1 MNNREPLEMNV
12 ISARAD
18 IHVTKIRVAVVV
30 SLFNRSITGRLQH
43 GCVEHLLNRGVTT
56 EHITVVEVPGAFEL
70 PLVAKKFLQSGRV
83 DVVITLGAVI
93 RGETD
98 HYDYVCHQVSH
109 GCQQVALETGHPV
122 IFGVLTT
129 DNEEQAL
136 ARVGGL
142 HGHKGVDAAEA
153 ALMMFDIIDQI

>member
-1 MNNREPLEMNV
+1 MNV
-12 ISARAD
+12 ITAQANTSIA
-18 IHVTKIRVAVVV
+18 KIRVAVVV
-30 SLFNRSITGRLQH
+30 SLFNRSITGRLQQ
-43 GCVEHLLNRGVTT
+43 GCVEHLLGRGILSS
-56 EHITVVEVPGAFEL
+56 HLTVAEVPGAFEL
-70 PLVAKKFLQSGRV
+70 PLVAKKFLQSGKV

-109 GCQQVALETGHPV
+109 GCQQVALEFGQPV

>member
-1 MNNREPLEMNV
+1 MNV
-12 ISARAD
+12 ITARAD
-18 IHVTKIRVAVVV
+18 SPVTKMKVAVVV
-30 SLFNRSITGRLQH
+30 SLFNRSITGRLQQ
-43 GCVEHLLNRGVTT
+43 GCVEHLLSRGILSDHLIVA
-56 EHITVVEVPGAFEL
+56 EVPGAFEL
-70 PLVAKKFLQSGRV
+70 PLVAKTFLQSKKV

-98 HYDYVCHQVSH
+98 HYDYVCHQVSS
-109 GCQQVALETGHPV
+109 GCQQVALETGRPV

-142 HGHKGVDAAEA
+142 HGHKGVDAAQA

>member
-1 MNNREPLEMNV
+1 MNV
-12 ISARAD
+12 ITAQANINRA
-18 IHVTKIRVAVVV
+18 KIRVAVVV
-30 SLFNRSITGRLQH
+30 SLFNRSITGRLQQ
-43 GCVEHLLNRGVTT
+43 GCVEHLINCGILSQ
-56 EHITVVEVPGAFEL
+56 HLTVVEVPGAFEL
-70 PLVAKKFLQSGRV
+70 PLVAKKILQSGKV

-98 HYDYVCHQVSH
+98 HYDYVCHQVSS
-109 GCQQVALETGHPV
+109 GCQQVALEFGRPV